1 MRNLLFFSN
10 YIQQKYGKK
19 LYRIPIDLALG
30 CPNREN
36 RFGPGCIFCAEN
48 GSLARHLARHLNLHE
63 QIARG
68 IDFARSRYG
77 AEPPYIAY
85 FQSFTNTFAPVDTL
99 RKLYSEA
106 LNAADFRVVIIATR
120 PDALPEKVLDYLAEL
135 NSQYELWV
143 ELGVQT
149 ANDRTSEII
158 RRGHDFNTVKT
169 AVNALAQRNIRTAC
183 HLIAGLPG
191 ENMEDFIHT
200 AQEVAKLPFS
210 AVKFHQLQI
219 LKNTELARCYQQDHG
234 FVTPLNE
241 YAYADILR
249 RMILELPDDMMIM
262 RLVADADPE
271 DIVAPKWWMN
281 KSQFLE
287 FFQREFHHPS
297 LFPQQQTADGSI
309 TLYHPKYRQHF
320 HSLAGADAEA
330 EHKFI
335 EASSIRKKFAG
346 SSKNSP
352 VRVLDVGFGLGGN
365 TIATIKAARQ
375 YGGFARITALEM
387 DSRVIEAA
395 MALHPANSEAFQ
407 ILNQLLLN
415 QNFNCPYGSV
425 ELILDD
431 ARKSV
436 VQLQD
441 HCFDFIWLDGFSP
454 DCNPELWSYDFIR
467 KLAGI
472 LAPQGEIL
480 TYSASFPL
488 RGAMLRV
495 KLAVGETEP
504 FGRRKGGTI
513 AAHNPEH
520 ITSPLREK
528 ERNIILHS
536 TAGVPLRDFNLAMSA
551 KDITNYHAKLVA
563 KLRKAGVPK
572 WFKPAPANR

>member
-1 MRNLLFFSN
+1 MRELLFFSD
-10 YIQQKYGKK
+10 YIQKKYGRK

-48 GSLARHLARHLNLHE
+48 GSRARHLARNLNLHE
-63 QIARG
+63 QIAKG
-68 IDFARSRYG
+68 IDFANSRYG
-77 AEPPYIAY
+77 ANPPYIAY

-106 LNAADFRVVIIATR
+106 LAMADFKVVIVATR
-120 PDALPEKVLDYLAEL
+120 PDALPEQTLDYLSEL
-135 NSQYELWV
+135 NSQYELWI

-149 ANDRTSEII
+149 ANDRTSRII
-158 RRGHDFNTVKT
+158 HRGHDFNAVKS
-169 AVNALAQRNIRTAC
+169 AVESLAQRNIRTAC

-200 AQEVAKLPFS
+200 AREIARLPFN

-219 LKNTELARCYQQDHG
+219 LKNTELARIYQQDHN

-241 YAYADILR
+241 YAYADVLR
-249 RMILELPDDMMIM
+249 RMILELPDNMMIM

-271 DIVAPKWWMN
+271 DIVAPRWWMN
-281 KSQFLE
+281 KSQFIE

-297 LFPQQQTADGSI
+297 LFPQQQTADGSV

-335 EASSIRKKFAG
+335 AASSIKDKLAA
-346 SSKNSP
+346 SSQSKP
-352 VRVLDVGFGLGGN
+352 VRVLDIGFGLGGN
-365 TIATIKAARQ
+365 TCATINAAQ
-375 YGGFARITALEM
+375 KYGGFVQITALEM

-395 MALHPANSEAFQ
+395 MALHPENSEVFRLLEQLLHYHSFTNDCARVE
-407 ILNQLLLN
+407 LLLN
-415 QNFNCPYGSV
+415 
-425 ELILDD
+425 D
-431 ARKSV
+431 ARTSV
-436 VQLQD
+436 QTLPD
-441 HCFDFIWLDGFSP
+441 SSFDFIWLDGFSP

-467 KLAGI
+467 QLAGV

-488 RGAMLRV
+488 RGAMLRAG
-495 KLAVGETEP
+495 LAIGETEP

-513 AAHNPEH
+513 AAHNPEW
-520 ITSPLREK
+520 IPTPLREK
-528 ERNIILHS
+528 ELNIIMHS
-536 TAGVPLRDFNLAMSA
+536 TAGVPLRDFNLKMSTEE
-551 KDITNYHAKLVA
+551 ITGYHARLVA
-563 KLRKAGVPK
+563 KLRRAGVPK
-572 WFKPAPANR
+572 WFKPSGQKQ

>member
-1 MRNLLFFSN
+1 
-10 YIQQKYGKK
+10 
-19 LYRIPIDLALG
+19 
-30 CPNREN
+30 
-36 RFGPGCIFCAEN
+36 
-48 GSLARHLARHLNLHE
+48 
-63 QIARG
+63 
-68 IDFARSRYG
+68 
-77 AEPPYIAY
+77 
-85 FQSFTNTFAPVDTL
+85 
-99 RKLYSEA
+99 
-106 LNAADFRVVIIATR
+106 
-120 PDALPEKVLDYLAEL
+120 
-135 NSQYELWV
+135 
-143 ELGVQT
+143 
-149 ANDRTSEII
+149 
-158 RRGHDFNTVKT
+158 
-169 AVNALAQRNIRTAC
+169 
-183 HLIAGLPG
+183 
-191 ENMEDFIHT
+191 
-200 AQEVAKLPFS
+200 
-210 AVKFHQLQI
+210 
-219 LKNTELARCYQQDHG
+219 
-234 FVTPLNE
+234 
-241 YAYADILR
+241 
-249 RMILELPDDMMIM
+249 
-262 RLVADADPE
+262 
-271 DIVAPKWWMN
+271 MN

-297 LFPQQQTADGSI
+297 IFPQQQTADGSV

-335 EASSIRKKFAG
+335 EVSSIREKFAG
-346 SSKNSP
+346 SSENNP

-395 MALHPANSEAFQ
+395 MALHPANSETFQ

-415 QNFNCPYGSV
+415 HHFNCPYGSV
-425 ELILDD
+425 ELILND

-488 RGAMLRV
+488 RGAMLRA

-551 KDITNYHAKLVA
+551 KDITDYHARLVA

>member
-1 MRNLLFFSN
+1 MRNLLFFSD

-36 RFGPGCIFCAEN
+36 RFGPGCIFCAGN
-48 GSLARHLARHLNLHE
+48 GSRARHLARNLNLHE
-63 QIARG
+63 QIAKG
-68 IDFARSRYG
+68 IAFANSRYG

-106 LNAADFRVVIIATR
+106 LGMADFKVAIVATR
-120 PDALPEKVLDYLAEL
+120 PDALPEDVLDYLAEL

-149 ANDRTSEII
+149 ASDRTSAII
-158 RRGHDFNTVKT
+158 RRGHDFNTVRT

-191 ENMEDFIHT
+191 ENMADFIHT
-200 AQEVAKLPFS
+200 AQEIAKLPFN

-219 LKNTELARCYQQDHG
+219 LKNTELARIYQQDHS

-249 RMILELPDDMMIM
+249 RMILLLPDNMMIM

-271 DIVAPKWWMN
+271 DIIAPKWWMN

-287 FFQREFHHPS
+287 FFQREFYHPS
-297 LFPQQQTADGSI
+297 LFPQQPTADGSV

-335 EASSIRKKFAG
+335 AASSIKEQLAG
-346 SSKNSP
+346 SSPEHP
-352 VRVLDVGFGLGGN
+352 VRILDVGFGLGGN
-365 TIATIKAARQ
+365 SAATLKAAREC
-375 YGGFARITALEM
+375 GGYAKITALEM

-395 MALHPANSEAFQ
+395 MALHPENSACF
-407 ILNQLLLN
+407 QLLDQLLRHRSF
-415 QNFNCPYGSV
+415 QCDCGEV
-425 ELILDD
+425 ELMLDD
-431 ARKSV
+431 ARNSV
-436 VQLQD
+436 RKLPRRS
-441 HCFDFIWLDGFSP
+441 FDFIWLDGFSP

-467 KLAGI
+467 QLAGI

-488 RGAMLRV
+488 RGAMLRA

-513 AAHNPEH
+513 AAHNPKR
-520 ITSPLREK
+520 IPTQLREK

-536 TAGVPLRDFNLAMSA
+536 TAGTPLRDFNLNMSA
-551 KDITNYHAKLVA
+551 EAITAYHAKLVA

-572 WFKPAPANR
+572 WFKPTPGNR